1 MELKKKSS
9 SSSISSTSSS
19 YQNLSI
25 SPESSGTNLVSMNST
40 SSKNKSLFKIS
51 FSKSQKV
58 DFVHQWNRAAHLIQ
72 TNYEEALFQYIQQL
86 KSSFSSFISK
96 RNSTIPDCM
105 FLCVILIVIDAEFDS
120 FIKTSISLSELYR
133 SIGLYIR
140 CFNTLKDL
148 FYYLSQY
155 YIESAMKSN
164 LCYFKD
170 GNVCFSFHSYYNS
183 GIIQKYPY

>member
-1 MELKKKSS
+1 MEDQEIPEINVNDVKMELKKKSS

-96 RNSTIPDCM
+96 RNSTVPDCM
-105 FLCVILIVIDAEFDS
+105 FCVLFSQLQMLNLIHSSRPRSHCLNFTVRLV
-120 FIKTSISLSELYR
+120 SIFVVL
-133 SIGLYIR
+133 I
-140 CFNTLKDL
+140 
-148 FYYLSQY
+148 
-155 YIESAMKSN
+155 
-164 LCYFKD
+164 
-170 GNVCFSFHSYYNS
+170 H
-183 GIIQKYPY
+183 